1 MDEFDEYQEW
11 LYLTWGYGMESGVMG
26 MKLEEQQKQ
35 DQQKREPRRSPQTAG
50 ERARAE
56 RDLRMGA
63 HPIQGEQENDAYK
76 A

>member
-1 MDEFDEYQEW
+1 MRLEDKYRDM
-11 LYLTWGYGMESGVMG
+11 MEEERE
-26 MKLEEQQKQ
+26 EEQQKQ

-63 HPIQGEQENDAYK
+63 HPVQGEQENDAYK

>member
-1 MDEFDEYQEW
+1 
-11 LYLTWGYGMESGVMG
+11 

-63 HPIQGEQENDAYK
+63 HPVQGELSNDAYK
-76 A
+76 ACA

>member
-1 MDEFDEYQEW
+1 MQ
-11 LYLTWGYGMESGVMG
+11 T
-26 MKLEEQQKQ
+26 EEQQQ
-35 DQQKREPRRSPQTAG
+35 EQQPQQQREPRRSPQTAG

-63 HPIQGEQENDAYK
+63 HPVQGEQENDAYK